1 MIEATPSSPAGWV
14 FTIYLRRL
22 LKKHFSS
29 IEIFGTIPEPDPALP
44 VLLLPNHST
53 WWDGFFVWHLNEVHF
68 KRPFYLMML
77 QEQLLK
83 YPFFRK
89 LGVFGIDQEN
99 AKGML
104 SSLSYAVELLGQSPP
119 PILTI
124 FPQGEL
130 QRSLKRP
137 LDYKKG
143 IDWIL
148 KRYSGKVTLLPLAMR
163 CEFTDQQLPVTWFE
177 FADGIEADSANFPG
191 IDQLEKIETELL
203 EQLENR
209 ILAGESGINI
219 LNNRKIMEKPA

>member
-1 MIEATPSSPAGWV
+1 M
-14 FTIYLRRL
+14 
-22 LKKHFSS
+22 
-29 IEIFGTIPEPDPALP
+29 P

-53 WWDGFFVWHLNEVHF
+53 WWDGFFAWHLNEVHF

-89 LGVFGIDQEN
+89 LGVFGIDQGN

-104 SSLSYAVELLGQSPP
+104 SSLNYAAKLLEQTPP

-148 KRYSGKVTLLPLAMR
+148 KRYSGKVTILPLAMR

-177 FADGIEADSANFPG
+177 FADGIEADSTNFPG
-191 IDQLEKIETELL
+191 INLLEKIETDLL
-203 EQLENR
+203 ESLESR
-209 ILAGESGINI
+209 ILAGEVGMNI
-219 LNNRKIMEKPA
+219 LSGKTIMEQRA